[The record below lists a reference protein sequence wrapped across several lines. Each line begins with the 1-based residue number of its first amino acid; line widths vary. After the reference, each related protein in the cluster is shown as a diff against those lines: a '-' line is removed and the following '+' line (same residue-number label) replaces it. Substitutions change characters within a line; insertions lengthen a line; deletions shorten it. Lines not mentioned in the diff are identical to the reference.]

1 MQESTFLKEKK
12 KFRKNWNMV
21 TKMVEEEYEENEE
34 SKQMMNSLERVMMEG
49 S

>member
-1 MQESTFLKEKK
+1 
-12 KFRKNWNMV
+12 MV
-21 TKMVEEEYEENEE
+21 NKMVEEEYEENEE